1 MFEFKTKSFKTF
13 FIPDDAS
20 VFLQNS
26 SIWDKKAGGGSRT
39 RMEME
44 KQDTLRR
51 RREWGGGVGE
61 KTYLEQIEY

>member
-1 MFEFKTKSFKTF
+1 MFEFKMKSFKTF

-26 SIWDKKAGGGSRT
+26 SIWDKKAGGGEQDSDGNGET
-39 RMEME
+39 RHSEE
-44 KQDTLRR
+44 
-51 RREWGGGVGE
+51 EEGVEGGGR